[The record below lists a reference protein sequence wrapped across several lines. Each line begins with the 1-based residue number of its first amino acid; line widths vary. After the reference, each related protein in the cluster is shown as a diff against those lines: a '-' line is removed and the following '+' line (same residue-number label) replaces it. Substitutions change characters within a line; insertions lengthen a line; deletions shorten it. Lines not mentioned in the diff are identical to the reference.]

1 MLTLARCGTN
11 DLPRARVFYDPLA
24 ALLGGVAAY
33 QNDKVVAY
41 KGPGGGMFMVGL
53 PFAGEA
59 NFGNGT
65 QFGLSAADPA
75 TVDAAYAKALE
86 LGGTSE
92 GEPGFRGPE
101 EMALYACYVRDLD
114 GNKLMVYNSPHL

>member
-1 MLTLARCGTN
+1 MQTIARCGTN
-11 DLPRARVFYDPLA
+11 DLPRARVFYDPLV
-24 ALLGGVAAY
+24 ALLGASTLFHSE
-33 QNDKVVAY
+33 KVIAY
-41 KGPGGGMFMVGL
+41 KGPTGGMFMVGL
-53 PFAGEA
+53 PYAGEA

-65 QFGLSAADPA
+65 QIGLKAPDNE

-101 EMALYACYVRDLD
+101 AQALYACYFRDLD
-114 GNKLMVYNSPHL
+114 GNKLMVYSSPNL

>member
-11 DLPRARVFYDPLA
+11 DLPRARAFYDA
-24 ALLGGVAAY
+24 VAGVLGGVPAFER
-33 QNDKVVAY
+33 DDVVAY
-41 KGPGGGMFMVGL
+41 KGPAGGMFLVGK

-65 QFGLSAADPA
+65 QFGLAASDRA
-75 TVDAAYAKALE
+75 TVDAAHAKALE

-92 GEPGFRGPE
+92 GAPGFRGPE
-101 EMALYACYVRDLD
+101 EMGFYACYFRDLD
-114 GNKLMVYNSPHL
+114 GNKVMVYHSPHF

>member
-1 MLTLARCGTN
+1 MQTIARCGTN

-24 ALLGGVAAY
+24 ALLGAATAFST
-33 QNDKVVAY
+33 DKLVAY
-41 KGPGGGMFMVGL
+41 KGPTGGMFMIGL

-65 QFGLSAADPA
+65 QFCLKAPDQE
-75 TVDAAYAKALE
+75 TVEAAYAKALE

-92 GEPGFRGPE
+92 GEPGFRGPK
-101 EMALYACYVRDLD
+101 AQTLYACYFRDLD
-114 GNKLMVYNSPHL
+114 GNKLMVYSSPHM